1 MAKAVNCP
9 CGEVISAET
18 DDELVTLVQQHGKDV
33 HNQAPS
39 REDVLAMAH
48 PTD

>member
-9 CGEVISAET
+9 CGEVISAGT
-18 DDELVTLVQQHGKDV
+18 DDELVSLVQQHAKDV

-48 PTD
+48 PAD